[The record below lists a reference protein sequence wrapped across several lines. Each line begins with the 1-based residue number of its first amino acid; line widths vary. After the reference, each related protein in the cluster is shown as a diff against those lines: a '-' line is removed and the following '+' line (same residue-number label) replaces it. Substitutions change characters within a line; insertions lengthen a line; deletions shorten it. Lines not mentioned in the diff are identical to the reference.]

1 MQATD
6 HEAEGVGLHER
17 WRVHCGQEEPRMNPP
32 SATGPGAK
40 SALFIQ
46 EPTAAS
52 RGTCALIVR
61 YQQQYVA
68 AALSVLVHLL
78 GDHGRRAGCQRN
90 RKLGTKACR
99 AALRTRPRGRVLL
112 VVIGLPIQGM
122 ASLVQTSASTCSG
135 GRGRRALIGEHL
147 IEPKRALNVSIDGRI
162 RPGRMASSTAVPG
175 GSLTRK
181 GSQVS
186 TLSRPPARR

>member
-1 MQATD
+1 
-6 HEAEGVGLHER
+6 
-17 WRVHCGQEEPRMNPP
+17 MNPP

-78 GDHGRRAGCQRN
+78 GDPGGRRAGCQRD
-90 RKLGTKACR
+90 RKLGTNACR
-99 AALRTRPRGRVLL
+99 AALRTRPCRRVLL
-112 VVIGLPIQGM
+112 VVIGLPIQGDGEPRPDERVD
-122 ASLVQTSASTCSG
+122 LL
-135 GRGRRALIGEHL
+135 RRAG
-147 IEPKRALNVSIDGRI
+147 
-162 RPGRMASSTAVPG
+162 
-175 GSLTRK
+175 
-181 GSQVS
+181 
-186 TLSRPPARR
+186 